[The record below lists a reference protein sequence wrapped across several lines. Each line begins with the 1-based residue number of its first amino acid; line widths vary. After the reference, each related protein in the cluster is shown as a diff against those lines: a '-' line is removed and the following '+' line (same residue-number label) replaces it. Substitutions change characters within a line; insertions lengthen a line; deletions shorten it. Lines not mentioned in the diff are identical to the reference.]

1 MSAKEQ
7 LNKFIQ
13 DAKFKKFQ
21 KESASDITR
30 SVADQIV
37 QGVAPAVERAVSQ
50 VGNAVANAMEGV
62 RFTPDIHVTT
72 PSVNVPDI
80 NVPTPIVNYTPP
92 KIVIP
97 DIKMP
102 DEMNIKGWVN
112 FLGYDKSFLSN
123 PLPVQIRNADGSP
136 ATFGGSNA
144 VVGGGGGKADYLTI
158 KGFTQ
163 SAFAELLNPD
173 GRLKVETNDGASTTT
188 TEVKQVS
195 GAIDSVN
202 VVSPIAQGDEATAI
216 RVVVAGNSDTSV
228 VVNSGTLTGITN
240 SLEVKQVSGAG
251 FTVEATNLD
260 IRDLVNASDSISS
273 YQVSG
278 HIWSVYAQDAFTT
291 VSATTLVN
299 ADNRLKVSVETG
311 GSGLT
316 DAELRASSVPVE
328 QVSGSLW
335 SVSASLETTSVLYN
349 ADNRLRVSVETGGSG
364 LTDAELRATAVPVS
378 QVSGSSWSV
387 SVLDIAATNLDIRD
401 LVNATDSVS
410 AYQVSGAIW
419 STEVKGTVT
428 VDGSGVTQPVS
439 ATDLDIRDLVNAT
452 DSVRAYQLSGASWSV
467 EATQSGTWNITTLTG
482 ITNSVAASIV
492 DSSGVQYSGSNPV
505 PVDLATSL
513 DHTIDSISVRQVSGS
528 IHSSQVKLIARQ
540 TNPTAASDA
549 AEVFASA
556 DDLGRTLTRPVQVRD
571 LISTAYISLTN
582 GTETTLLAGAAS
594 TFHDLIYVMCAN
606 QSDAAT
612 FVDFRCGTAGSV
624 IMTIQVPASGTAG
637 ISLVVPHKMP
647 EVAQA
652 WTADL
657 PDITGT
663 TVDITAQ
670 FSKEI

>member
-1 MSAKEQ
+1 MSAKED
-7 LNKFIQ
+7 LNKLIT
-13 DAKFKKFQ
+13 DIKLRKFQ
-21 KESASDITR
+21 KEAGDNVVKEATGQIINAVLPALKETLSSVGR
-30 SVADQIV
+30 SV
-37 QGVAPAVERAVSQ
+37 E
-50 VGNAVANAMEGV
+50 NAMEGV
-62 RFTPDIHVTT
+62 RFTPQINVSSPDVHV
-72 PSVNVPDI
+72 PNI
-80 NVPTPIVNYTPP
+80 EVPTPIVNYTPP
-92 KIVIP
+92 AINIP

-112 FLGYDKSFLSN
+112 FLGYDKGLLTN
-123 PLPVQIRNADGSP
+123 PLPVQIRDASGNPVSL
-136 ATFGGSNA
+136 GGS
-144 VVGGGGGKADYLTI
+144 GGVIGSGGKADYLTI
-158 KGFTQ
+158 KAYSQ
-163 SAFAELLNPD
+163 SAFSELMNPD
-173 GRLKVETNDGASTTT
+173 GRVRVETGATSITDTIN
-188 TEVKQVS
+188 VNQVS
-195 GAIDSVN
+195 GANWSVE
-202 VVSPIAQGDEATAI
+202 V
-216 RVVVAGNSDTSV
+216 
-228 VVNSGTLTGITN
+228 TN
-240 SLEVKQVSGAG
+240 AD
-251 FTVEATNLD
+251 LD
-260 IRDLVNASDSISS
+260 IRDLLNASDSVSA

-278 HIWSVYAQDAFTT
+278 HIYSVNSFLDTT
-291 VSATTLVN
+291 ASLYN
-299 ADNRLKVSVETG
+299 SDNRLRVSVETG

-328 QVSGSLW
+328 QVSGSIW
-335 SVSASLETTSVLYN
+335 SVYAQDALTTVSATTLVN

-378 QVSGSSWSV
+378 Q
-387 SVLDIAATNLDIRD
+387 L
-401 LVNATDSVS
+401 
-410 AYQVSGAIW
+410 SGAIW

-452 DSVRAYQLSGASWSV
+452 DSVRVYQLSGAEWSV
-467 EATQSGTWNITTLTG
+467 VVNSGTITAVTS
-482 ITNSVAASIV
+482 ITNSVATALI
-492 DSSGVQYSGSNPV
+492 DSSGVQYSTSNPVPVDDAGGSLTIDGTVTVSDITASVKATIIDSSGVGYSGSNPV

-528 IHSSQVKLIARQ
+528 NNSSQVKLIARQ

-556 DDLGRTLTRPVQVRD
+556 DDLGRTLVRPIQVRD
-571 LISTAYISLTN
+571 LIATAYISLTN
-582 GTETTLLAGAAS
+582 GTETTVLAGASS

-624 IMTIQVPASGTAG
+624 IMTVQVPASGTAG
-637 ISLVVPHKMP
+637 ISLPVPHKMP

-670 FSKEI
+670 FSQEI